1 MKKFVII
8 ISLLLLGSL
17 VVAQDLYDINTIN
30 TVEITFAES
39 NWDTVL
45 DGLYA
50 AGDEER
56 LVGDVVVNGVEF
68 SSAGIRYKGN
78 SSYSTQNAKNPL
90 NIKLDHVIDDQTYDG
105 YGTLKLSNGYKDPS
119 FVRETLSYEI
129 ARNYMPASL
138 ANYTVVYINEEF
150 MGLYT
155 NTQSVDK
162 FFKNNHFVTNNDVR
176 FKGEI
181 IGNGM
186 PTSVTVWGYEGADST
201 SYADVFELKS
211 DTGWD
216 ELIEFLDVF
225 NNNPEEMENYL
236 NVDNHLWMLAFDNL
250 MVNLDS
256 PINYGHNYYLFQDG
270 AELFNPIIWDLNEN
284 FGVFSMLIGGQHL
297 SESQMQTLD
306 PLLNI
311 NDSDYPIVGKVLSI
325 EKYQRMYIAHMRTI
339 IEEIF
344 QSGWYETRAFELQD
358 IISDTYATDPN
369 KFYTFAQLEQN
380 INSTVSSG
388 GGPGGSS
395 VIGLTELMDTRYEWL
410 LDQDVFQGTSP
421 EISNPV
427 ASSQALTPDDEVSLT
442 VEITDA
448 DNVWMKYRFSQTSK
462 FEEIEMFDDGQH
474 NDSAANDGI
483 YGVSV
488 TVGNGDMQYCFYAEN
503 SDLGKFLPARAA
515 YEFYEIEVTTES
527 GELVINEINYK
538 SADDFNTEDWV
549 ELYNPGTT
557 GLNVSGWIFK
567 DEDDTHIFEIPENT
581 TISADGY
588 LVLCNDTDAFSA
600 LFPGITNIVGNMGF
614 GLSGSGELIRIF
626 DGEGLL
632 IDSVEYGDDAPW
644 PEEADGNGA
653 SIELIDH
660 TLDNNLS
667 SSWQASVDHGTP
679 GTQNDASVSS
689 EDDQVEAVPVK
700 LYNYP
705 NPFNPTTT
713 ISFELNNE
721 TTENTEL
728 VIFNTKGQKVIT
740 LINESL
746 GTGAHSV
753 AWNGKDE
760 NNISVSSGIYF
771 YKLKSGSVSQT
782 KKMILMK

>member
-1 MKKFVII
+1 MKKLFTI
-8 ISLLLLGSL
+8 ISLCLLAGIGF
-17 VVAQDLYDINTIN
+17 AQDLYDINTIN
-30 TVEITFAES
+30 TIEITFAES
-39 NWDTVL
+39 NWDQLL
-45 DGLYA
+45 DNLYA

-56 LVGDVVVNGVEF
+56 LLGDVVVNGVEF

-90 NIKLDHVIDDQTYDG
+90 NIKLDHVVDDQTYDG

-162 FFKNNHFVTNNDVR
+162 YFKNTQFNTNNDIR

-181 IGNGM
+181 VGNGM

-201 SYADVFELKS
+201 SYEDVFELKS
-211 DTGWD
+211 DTGWE

-284 FGVFSMLIGGQHL
+284 FGVFSMLIGGQNL
-297 SESQMQTLD
+297 STSQMQTLD
-306 PLLNI
+306 PLLNM
-311 NDSDYPIVGKVLSI
+311 NDSDYPIVGKVLSN
-325 EKYQRMYIAHMRTI
+325 EKYQRMYAAHMRTI

-344 QSGWYETRAFELQD
+344 QSGWYETRAYELQD

-369 KFYTFAQLEQN
+369 KFYTFSQMEQN

-395 VIGLTELMDTRYEWL
+395 VIGLTQLMDTRYEWL
-410 LDQDVFQGTSP
+410 LNQDIFEGTQ
-421 EISNPV
+421 PV
-427 ASSQALTPDDEVSLT
+427 LANQTASSEVLTPGTEVSLT
-442 VEITDA
+442 VEASNA
-448 DNVWMKYRFSQTSK
+448 DNVWMKYKFSTSSK
-462 FEEIEMFDDGQH
+462 FTEIEMFDDGSH
-474 NDSAANDGI
+474 DDGTAGDGV
-483 YGVSV
+483 YGNSV
-488 TVGNGDMQYCFYAEN
+488 TVGNGDMLYYFYAEN

-515 YEFYEIEVTTES
+515 HEFYDLEVTTET

-538 SADDFNTEDWV
+538 SSDDFDTEDWV
-549 ELYNPGTT
+549 ELYNPGTSD
-557 GLNVSGWIFK
+557 LNISGWVFK
-567 DEDDTHIFEIPENT
+567 DEDDTHIFEMPDNT

-588 LVLCNDTDAFSA
+588 LVLCADISAFTA
-600 LFPGITNIVGNMGF
+600 LFPTVTNYVGDIGF
-614 GLSGSGELIRIF
+614 GLSGSGELVRVF
-626 DGEGLL
+626 DAEGLL
-632 IDSVEYGDDAPW
+632 IDSVTYSDDAPW

-653 SIELIDH
+653 SIELIDASSDN
-660 TLDNNLS
+660 TLAT
-667 SSWQASVDHGTP
+667 SWQASVDHGTP
-679 GTQNDASVSS
+679 GSENDASVSS
-689 EDDQVEAVPVK
+689 EEDQVEAVS
-700 LYNYP
+700 LNLRNYP

-713 ISFELNNE
+713 ISFSLN
-721 TTENTEL
+721 TDSTEDTE
-728 VIFNTKGQKVIT
+728 IIIYNSKGQKVKKFSD
-740 LINESL
+740 LKNQN
-746 GTGAHSV
+746 SV
-753 AWNGKDE
+753 EWNGKDQ
-760 NNISVSSGIYF
+760 NNNPVSSGIYF
-771 YKLKSGSVSQT
+771 YKLKSGNVSQT
-782 KKMILMK
+782 KKMLLMK